1 MRLRRSVQSMP
12 KLEFSQHFA
21 DGLAKVTSEHVE
33 SQILACL
40 DSLERFGGM
49 GSPNVPAS
57 IQERFGD
64 VVRYIAIAPFDFV
77 YSLYPEQDLVRVEV
91 LVPQLSV
98 R

>member
-1 MRLRRSVQSMP
+1 MP
-12 KLEFSQHFA
+12 RLEFSQHFV
-21 DGLAKVTSEHVE
+21 DGLAEVISERVE

-64 VVRYIAIAPFDFV
+64 VVRYIAITPFDLV
-77 YSLYPEQDLVRVEV
+77 YSFYPEQDLVRVEA
-91 LVPQLSV
+91 LTPQRSV